1 MAPGRA
7 SVYAAA
13 AMASIKEQLEQLPQ
27 PVRELLDR
35 HHFDA
40 DRFERLA
47 GRLSNGPVD
56 HAADNRVRGQVE
68 PPAPDDVS
76 DLPEPGSPESQRLEA
91 LGLAALASG
100 RCALV
105 VLAGGMA
112 TRMGGVVKALVEAL
126 PGRTFLDLRL
136 AEMQALEQRVGR
148 KVPLWL
154 MSSAATDAGLRQALG
169 DRIDGD
175 SVAVFPQSLSL
186 RLTPEGDLFHDAAG
200 RVSEHAP
207 GHGDLPDALK
217 ESGLLSRFVEQ
228 GGRVLMMANLDNL
241 GATVDPVVIGWH
253 LDRKTQVTCEVVDKV
268 GSDRGGIPVRLD
280 GRPVVLEEFRLPEGF
295 DPAQVRVFNTNTFHF
310 DARALHDLDMDW
322 TFFAVTKKV
331 EGQPVIQ
338 FERLV
343 GEVTSH
349 LDTRFLRVS
358 REGAS
363 SRFLPVKDPAELE
376 ARRPEIEAVAKARG
390 FAT

>member
-1 MAPGRA
+1 
-7 SVYAAA
+7 
-13 AMASIKEQLEQLPQ
+13 MASSSIAEQLAGLPQ
-27 PVRELLDR
+27 PVRELLER

-40 DRFERLA
+40 ERFERLA
-47 GRLSNGPVD
+47 ARLRGGPVD
-56 HAADNRVRGQVE
+56 HAADNRVRGRVE
-68 PPAPDDVS
+68 PPLPDDVKS
-76 DLPEPGSPESQRLEA
+76 LPERGSPEWKRLEG

-136 AEMQALEQRVGR
+136 AEMDALEARVGCR
-148 KVPLWL
+148 VPLWL
-154 MSSAATDAGLRQALG
+154 MSSHATDAALCDALG
-169 DRIDGD
+169 DRLDGEH
-175 SVAVFPQSLSL
+175 VAVFPQSLSL
-186 RLTPEGDLFHDAAG
+186 RVTPEGDLFHDAEG
-200 RVSEHAP
+200 KVSEHAP
-207 GHGDLPDALK
+207 GHGDLPDALRQ
-217 ESGLLSRFVEQ
+217 SGLLSRFVER
-228 GGRVLMMANLDNL
+228 GGRMLMMANLDNL

-253 LDRKTQVTCEVVDKV
+253 LDQKAQVTCEVVDKV

-280 GRPVVLEEFRLPEGF
+280 GRPVVLEEFRLPEEF
-295 DPAQVRVFNTNTFHF
+295 DPSQVRVFNTNTFHF
-310 DARALHDLDMDW
+310 DARALNDLDMDW
-322 TFFAVTKKV
+322 TFFAVTKQVAEK
-331 EGQPVIQ
+331 PVIQ

-376 ARRPEIEAVAKARG
+376 ARRPEIEAVARARG
-390 FAT
+390 FST